1 MDNSLPAQE
10 RAIAHVAARSEG
22 GPIDLALRVTLNLH
36 PDRRVGE
43 GPILAA
49 MVLSGLYRSQF
60 ETGTSN
66 GGLTAHPGGARW
78 SWESRIFGTAY
89 DEVPASER
97 PKYGSLNF
105 RRRATGGSPRFG
117 SAHLRLKQETLARTT
132 FCYPDSVFE
141 PSHFGVA
148 LRMSLVGLAEAD
160 DDKDVLDDY
169 IEAQVHGPVLLDR
182 DVEALVLD
190 PCFLDTDLHKAAEQ
204 LLCPLEWHH
213 GFASASTNCRNTMT
227 TEALSTSSS
236 ASPWPKTGISIQRCS
251 VTREARV
258 PMTTRL
264 SNACGTTSRASAH
277 LRTQFP
283 HQASRHLIPG
293 QTYLMRRNNKAT

>member
-1 MDNSLPAQE
+1 MEGSLSAQE
-10 RAIAHVAARSEG
+10 RAITHVAARSEG
-22 GPIDLALRVTLNLH
+22 GPIDPALRVTLNFH

-43 GPILAA
+43 VPILQA
-49 MVLSGLYRSQF
+49 MALDGLYRSQF

-66 GGLTAHPGGARW
+66 GGLTAHPGGYRS

-89 DEVPASER
+89 DEIPASER

-141 PSHFGVA
+141 PTHFGVA

-160 DDKDVLDDY
+160 DDKDLLDDY
-169 IEAQVHGPVLLDR
+169 IEAQVHGPLLLAH

-190 PCFLDTDLHKAAEQ
+190 PCFRDTDVQQWAEQ
-204 LLCPLEWHH
+204 LGCPLEWHH
-213 GFASASTNCRNTMT
+213 GF
-227 TEALSTSSS
+227 
-236 ASPWPKTGISIQRCS
+236 
-251 VTREARV
+251 
-258 PMTTRL
+258 RL
-264 SNACGTTSRASAH
+264 SVDELQKHPDYRGPEYIELGIAIAQDGYLDPKMLGDAAGTGTH
-277 LRTQFP
+277 DD
-283 HQASRHLIPG
+283 QALKRLWHYIARFGSLADAIPAPS
-293 QTYLMRRNNKAT
+293 KPATHPGPDPSDWSK

>member
-1 MDNSLPAQE
+1 MEGSLSAQE

-22 GPIDLALRVTLNLH
+22 GPIDPALHVTLNFH

-43 GPILAA
+43 VPILQA
-49 MVLSGLYRSQF
+49 MALDGLYRSQF

-66 GGLTAHPGGARW
+66 GGLTAHPGGDRW
-78 SWESRIFGTAY
+78 SWESRIFGNAY

-141 PSHFGVA
+141 PTHFGVA

-160 DDKDVLDDY
+160 DDKDLLDDY
-169 IEAQVHGPVLLDR
+169 IEAQVHGPLLLAH

-190 PCFLDTDLHKAAEQ
+190 PCFRDTDVQQWAEQ
-204 LLCPLEWHH
+204 LPCPLEWHH
-213 GFASASTNCRNTMT
+213 GFRLSVDELQRHPDYRGAQYIELGISLAQDGYLDPKMLGDASG
-227 TEALSTSSS
+227 
-236 ASPWPKTGISIQRCS
+236 TGIHDDQALKRLWHYI
-251 VTREARV
+251 ARFGS
-258 PMTTRL
+258 L
-264 SNACGTTSRASAH
+264 ADA
-277 LRTQFP
+277 FP
-283 HQASRHLIPG
+283 APSKPTPHPG
-293 QTYLMRRNNKAT
+293 SDPSDESK